1 VTSRLALMV
10 TVLAVLAGAPSAL
23 AASAVIDTNVAGAG
37 TVRLAT
43 NVVGSNGVVQAI
55 TCGANDSPRSD
66 LSVPTGK
73 VVPACKYHLTATA
86 CPGGADSCD
95 LMLTATA
102 RVPGGGDV
110 AASETT
116 WWSFDGWTE
125 GPCAGQKVPAC
136 SFSWGHCEAGAC
148 TFEARRITAS
158 FADTHTPTARFESQ
172 PNGLVLSPTGT
183 AVFALRSDEYRSAE
197 YSRFECELD
206 GAAWNACQPAP
217 PPAAPGTYVVTSV
230 GDGPHLLR
238 VRAIDPSA
246 RTQNDD
252 IPVAQWTQRY
262 PPVATI
268 SGVAERATI
277 NTGKPSIGFAASQTS
292 TYECRLNGGD
302 FARCAAPFIPATA
315 LADGAYTFAVRPT
328 RSTPEGDVEGD
339 VVERHFTVD
348 TTPPVAKIVA
358 GPEPGLRT
366 SSRSAA
372 FTFTAEPTEPVSFE
386 CRLDGEPFTPC
397 SDGVR
402 SYSLLP
408 SGVRTFAVRAVD
420 RAGNVQ
426 DAPTTVQWTV
436 IADGDADG
444 FFGPDNDCDDANAGR
459 YPGKPEIQGDG
470 IDQDCDGIDPPN
482 LDRDGDGSTAAP
494 AGRDCDD
501 ADARRAPDK
510 EEIPE
515 NGIDDDCD
523 GVDAVFPLVDVDF
536 STAWATVGRITT
548 VRSLVL
554 RRAPKDA
561 VVRIRCGGRSCDK
574 PLVRLRIKRAARTL
588 QLRRYLPRTLRSGT
602 VIEVR
607 VIKART
613 TSQSAKWVMRR
624 SARPKRTDWCYPRGA
639 KQAC

>member
-1 VTSRLALMV
+1 
-10 TVLAVLAGAPSAL
+10 
-23 AASAVIDTNVAGAG
+23 
-37 TVRLAT
+37 
-43 NVVGSNGVVQAI
+43 
-55 TCGANDSPRSD
+55 
-66 LSVPTGK
+66 
-73 VVPACKYHLTATA
+73 
-86 CPGGADSCD
+86 
-95 LMLTATA
+95 MLTATA

-110 AASETT
+110 AASETK

-136 SFSWGHCEAGAC
+136 TFSWGHCNGASC
-148 TFEARRITAS
+148 TFEPRRITAS
-158 FADTHTPTARFESQ
+158 FADTHTPTARFDSQ
-172 PNGLVLSPTGT
+172 PNALVLSPTGT
-183 AVFALRSDEYRSAE
+183 AVFALRSDEYKAAE
-197 YSRFECELD
+197 YSHFECQLD
-206 GAAWNACQPAP
+206 GGDWLPCQPAA
-217 PPAAPGTYVVTSV
+217 PPASAESFVVTSV
-230 GDGPHLLR
+230 SDGSHVLKA
-238 VRAIDPSA
+238 RAIDPSG
-246 RTQNDD
+246 RTQNDG
-252 IPVAQWTQRY
+252 IQSVVWTQRY
-262 PPVATI
+262 PPVTAI
-268 SGVAERATI
+268 SGVAEGATI
-277 NTGKPSIGFAASQTS
+277 NTGKPAIAFVASQTS
-292 TYECRLNGGD
+292 TYECQLNNGG
-302 FARCAAPFIPATA
+302 FSACASPFIPAAT
-315 LADGAYTFAVRPT
+315 LADGAYTFAVKAT
-328 RSTPEGDVEGD
+328 RDTDDGPVEGD

-348 TTPPVAKIVA
+348 TTPPTARIVG

-372 FTFTAEPTEPVSFE
+372 FTFTAEPAEPVSFE

-436 IADGDADG
+436 IADADGDG

-459 YPGKPEIQGDG
+459 FPGNREIQGDG

-482 LDRDGDGSTAAP
+482 LDRDGDGATAAP

-501 ADARRAPDK
+501 ADPQRAPDK
-510 EEIPE
+510 KEIPE

-523 GVDAVFPLVDVDF
+523 GVDALFPLVDVDF

-548 VRSLVL
+548 VRSLVV

-561 VVRIRCGGRSCDK
+561 EVRIRCGGRSCDK
-574 PLVRLRIKRAARTL
+574 PLVRLRVRRATRSL

-607 VIKART
+607 VVKAST